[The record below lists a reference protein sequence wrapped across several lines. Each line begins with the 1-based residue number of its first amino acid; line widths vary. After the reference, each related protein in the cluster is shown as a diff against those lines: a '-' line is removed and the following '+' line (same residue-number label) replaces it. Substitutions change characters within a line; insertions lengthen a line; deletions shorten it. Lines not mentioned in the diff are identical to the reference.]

1 MSGNVT
7 KVTQEIQMMQSKQG
21 LATSLPQAPKSP
33 TRSGKGQSMLAG
45 SKKLQNTG
53 QQVIGG
59 TLMMA
64 SGKNSTLGFG
74 ELATKSL
81 NKHVKVAK
89 GDGSQTN
96 KNIDSNMKSMSAQ
109 PIEKD
114 GEKKKGGANVGAGG
128 ILSNQRDNIQFHDKD
143 NKSQQDSGQS
153 DDGGSVSSTNNQRAS
168 RRGNT
173 RRTITGG

>member
-114 GEKKKGGANVGAGG
+114 GEKK
-128 ILSNQRDNIQFHDKD
+128 D
-143 NKSQQDSGQS
+143 
-153 DDGGSVSSTNNQRAS
+153 
-168 RRGNT
+168 
-173 RRTITGG
+173 